1 MRSTIPGWKR
11 STTGEKPS
19 GATNRRLKPA
29 PSRDS
34 RPSWRLM
41 KKRSSP
47 RWKPTTPPVRRI
59 CHGSTPRNPTVS
71 PRPVWILAKPIGHA
85 LSTSRPI
92 SRGRL
97 SPPCVLLLA
106 VSRQTQSPSPQHGWR
121 CHTGSLCG
129 RRDDGRCYRT
139 YTGATSVMRGA
150 VFGRKAGSDA
160 ANRFARANT
169 V

>member
-1 MRSTIPGWKR
+1 
-11 STTGEKPS
+11 
-19 GATNRRLKPA
+19 
-29 PSRDS
+29 
-34 RPSWRLM
+34 M

-47 RWKPTTPPVRRI
+47 RWNPTTPPVRRI

-71 PRPVWILAKPIGHA
+71 PRPVWILANPLGTPYRQAA
-85 LSTSRPI
+85 LSRVADYLRRVFYFGGLKTNAEAQ
-92 SRGRL
+92 
-97 SPPCVLLLA
+97 VLNM
-106 VSRQTQSPSPQHGWR
+106 
-121 CHTGSLCG
+121 
-129 RRDDGRCYRT
+129 DGDAIPGLYAAGETMGIYYRT